1 MSSNQKSGKSQTV
14 SRRSG
19 MRRPPN
25 SDSGVK
31 YLILLLINI
40 VVALIWPI
48 FVPIFGALD
57 YVIGYLVGLA
67 FLTLIESSYSRQN
80 LRVFSFLLYAL
91 WEIVLSSIHVAII
104 VLQPRARMKEM
115 INAAVVGVPLSV
127 SSDIEIAIL
136 ASLISLTPGTLSIE
150 LSPNRGVLYV
160 HVLSYRDADEFR
172 KSVKDG
178 FERRLLEITRGSA

>member
-1 MSSNQKSGKSQTV
+1 MGFNQKSDKSRNV

-19 MRRPPN
+19 MRRPPS

-40 VVALIWPI
+40 VVALLWPM

-67 FLTLIESSYSRQN
+67 FLMVVESSYSRQN
-80 LRVFSFLLYAL
+80 LRVFSFLLYAFK
-91 WEIVLSSIHVAII
+91 EIMLSTIQVAII
-104 VLQPRARMKEM
+104 VLQPRGRLREK
-115 INAAVVGVPLSV
+115 INSAVIGVPLTV
-127 SSDIEIAIL
+127 KSDIEIAIL

-150 LSPNRGVLYV
+150 LSPNRGILYV
-160 HVLSYRDADEFR
+160 HVLSYHDADEFR